1 MKFVINLPV
10 TACPVCVSTVC
21 VRNHTQTHT
30 FTFTQALHTPRR
42 VPHGGGLKGQHT
54 HGELEAHLGGCPGPG
69 TTLLPRRRRTAAR
82 GRAYADRTGYAG
94 AGSTRVRPAGEAGDR
109 MRDPRRLRTGRRAGE
124 RAETYNH
131 THRHAHRRA
140 RHSRGTVRYAVTGL
154 STSYSDSK
162 RQTRNAGK
170 IVNECIPA
178 FTGTTSR
185 QLGSPAN
192 LHRIVPIGRGLGK

>member
-1 MKFVINLPV
+1 MLKLFDPSSQVKSLQGLFCSFVNLPV
-10 TACPVCVSTVC
+10 LRVCACVSRELEITH
-21 VRNHTQTHT
+21 RHT
-30 FTFTQALHTPRR
+30 FTFAQALHTPRR

-131 THRHAHRRA
+131 TQAPCTPPRTALA
-140 RHSRGTVRYAVTGL
+140 VPYGTR
-154 STSYSDSK
+154 
-162 RQTRNAGK
+162 
-170 IVNECIPA
+170 
-178 FTGTTSR
+178 
-185 QLGSPAN
+185 
-192 LHRIVPIGRGLGK
+192 